1 MREGGSRKLSLF
13 AIPKLIPNGPAAA
26 VGLVLGARAGVHA
39 PVSVCASGAE
49 AIALG
54 FDLLRADRADVVVCG
69 GAEASL
75 LPLLRALG
83 AAADSVPV
91 SATKSMTGHL
101 LGASGA
107 LEAVI
112 TVLSISALAPPTL
125 NLDNQDDD
133 VDLDVVRWTPR
144 PLCSG
149 KALSSSC
156 GFGGH
161 NVSLTGRLAAGNQPG
176 PARGVSTL
184 PMVDPAATAWR
195 TYPAPLSAPLTTGQ
209 PSPRPRNRATEGR
222 S

>member
-112 TVLSISALAPPTL
+112 TWTSTSSA
-125 NLDNQDDD
+125 
-133 VDLDVVRWTPR
+133 
-144 PLCSG
+144 
-149 KALSSSC
+149 
-156 GFGGH
+156 
-161 NVSLTGRLAAGNQPG
+161 GRRAHCA
-176 PARGVSTL
+176 PARRCRV
-184 PMVDPAATAWR
+184 PAGSAVTTSAS
-195 TYPAPLSAPLTTGQ
+195 PAGW
-209 PSPRPRNRATEGR
+209 
-222 S
+222 